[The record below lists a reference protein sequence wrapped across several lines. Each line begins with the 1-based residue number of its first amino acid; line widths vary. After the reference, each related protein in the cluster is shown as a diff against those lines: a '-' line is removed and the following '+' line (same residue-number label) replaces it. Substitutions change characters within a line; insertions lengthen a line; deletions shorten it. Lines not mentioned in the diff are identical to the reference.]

1 MKFHCRTIVASLL
14 VCCAVAGCAPRIR
27 ALVAPKLRPP
37 VEGDAARAA
46 DETNLRALIRDY
58 FAAYAAR
65 DSAGFSNFW
74 SERSPEREARRAEVE
89 KQFAAVRSFE
99 LKALSVGSL
108 SVEGVTARAR
118 VRLELSGAD
127 TKTGAAAAGVGAQER
142 ALAFV
147 KEAGGW
153 KVWRDASAEDELASA
168 LLAAPDE
175 RARAALLASEPGIKA
190 ADLIQPAVRIA
201 NRLFV
206 ESEYERALAA
216 YGLVRALS
224 TLAGNR
230 RGLALA
236 LMGEGLVHNA
246 RGESDLALASYA
258 ESMAASESAKDAP
271 TVARALNNIGNV
283 HYKRGDFT
291 AALASYQRSLELQ
304 QAAGN
309 DQTVAQALNNI
320 GSVHYEQRDYEQA
333 RDYFERSLRLAEKS
347 GDTRGAANT
356 LNNLG
361 DVAREAG
368 DYPEALDYY
377 GRALTASE
385 SINFKLG
392 VARTLN
398 NIGGG
403 VYLYQ
408 SQARQALEPLR
419 RSLALYESIGE
430 KYGLSIATY
439 NTGRA
444 HYFLGERESALDY
457 AARAVALG
465 RQSGNLKAV
474 AQAQTLT
481 GDVLAAADR
490 GAEARRAY
498 EDAINT
504 TEQIRVEAVGG
515 EAQRQ
520 RFFENKTA
528 PYEALVRLLVTGGEA
543 ANAFAYAERAKS
555 RVLLDV
561 LHGGRGDVTKSMS
574 ERERTDEVRLRGEV
588 TRLNQLVARAGA
600 QTRPDDARLAALRSQ
615 LGQARLAYEAFRTA
629 LYATHPALRGQ
640 RGEARP
646 LDAAGAAALLP
657 DARSAALEYA
667 VTDEATYL
675 FVLTRDGGKPSLKV
689 YAIQV
694 KREDLYAGAEAF
706 RQLLAGRGLGFRA
719 AASRLYD
726 LLLKPAARDLEG
738 KTSLIVVPDTGL
750 WNLPFQAL
758 VNGSGR
764 YVVEDFAVSYA
775 SSLSVI
781 GATRELRRRPPGVGA
796 RQLLAFGNPSNA
808 LSAGAGAT
816 GAGSLPEAERE
827 VKTLGRLYGG
837 LRSKVFSG
845 SEATEARVKAEAPRS
860 SVIHLASHGVLD
872 AANPMYSHVVLAGG
886 GGEDGMLEAWELM
899 QMDLRADL
907 FVLSACETARGRVG
921 AGEGVIG
928 MSWALFIAGVPT
940 VVVSNWQVSSASAT
954 ELMLDFHRHLTAP
967 RARVRT
973 ADAKAEALRQASL
986 ALLKSSDYRH
996 PFYWAGFSLIGD
1008 GK

>member
-1 MKFHCRTIVASLL
+1 MKSPCRTLIVSAL
-14 VCCAVAGCAPRIR
+14 VCCAVVGYAPHLRV
-27 ALVAPKLRPP
+27 VAAAKLHPP
-37 VEGDAARAA
+37 VEGDTARAA
-46 DETNLRALIRDY
+46 DEANLRALIQDY

-65 DSAGFSNFW
+65 DSNRLLTFW
-74 SERSPEREARRAEVE
+74 SEKAPERDARRAEIE

-108 SVEGVTARAR
+108 SVEGGTARAR
-118 VRLELSGAD
+118 VRLELSGTDA
-127 TKTGAAAAGVGAQER
+127 KTGAPPAAGSAQER

-147 KEAGGW
+147 KEAGSW
-153 KVWRDASAEDELASA
+153 RVWRDANAEDELASA
-168 LLAAPDE
+168 LLAAKDE
-175 RARAALLASEPGIKA
+175 QARAALLASEPSIKA
-190 ADLIQPAVRIA
+190 ADLIQPAVRSA

-206 ESEYERALAA
+206 ESEYDRALAA
-216 YGLVRALS
+216 YGLVRELS
-224 TLAGNR
+224 ALAGNR

-246 RGESDLALASYA
+246 RDESDLALASYA
-258 ESMAASESAKDAP
+258 ASMAAAESAKDAP

-291 AALASYQRSLELQ
+291 AALASYGRSLELQ

-320 GSVHYEQRDYEQA
+320 GSVHYEQRDYAQA
-333 RDYFERSLRLAEKS
+333 REYFERSLRLAEKA
-347 GDTRGAANT
+347 GDTRGASNT

-377 GRALTASE
+377 GRALAASE

-408 SQARQALEPLR
+408 SQAKQALEYLG
-419 RSLALYESIGE
+419 RSLTLYESIGE
-430 KYGLSIATY
+430 KYGLAMTSHNA
-439 NTGRA
+439 GRA
-444 HYFLGERESALDY
+444 YYLLGERERALDF

-465 RQSGNLKAV
+465 RESGNLKAV
-474 AQAQTLT
+474 AEAQTLT
-481 GDVLAAADR
+481 GDVLAAANR

-504 TEQIRVEAVGG
+504 TEQMRAEAVGG

-528 PYEALVRLLVTGGEA
+528 PYEAMVRLLAAGGETA
-543 ANAFAYAERAKS
+543 EAFAYAERAKA
-555 RVLLDV
+555 RILLDV
-561 LHGGRGDVTKSMS
+561 LRSGRGDVTKSMN
-574 ERERTDEVRLRGEV
+574 ERERADEVRLRGEI
-588 TRLNQLVARAGA
+588 TRLNQQVARAGA
-600 QTRPDDARLAALRSQ
+600 QTRPDAARLATLRAQ
-615 LGQARLAYEAFRTA
+615 LGQARLTYEAFRTG
-629 LYATHPALRGQ
+629 LYAAHPALRGL

-646 LDAAGAAALLP
+646 LDAAGAVALLP
-657 DARSAALEYA
+657 DAQSAALEYA
-667 VTDEATYL
+667 VTDDATYL

-689 YAIQV
+689 YTIPV
-694 KREDLYAGAEAF
+694 KRGDIYERAELF
-706 RQLLAGRGLGFRA
+706 RQLLAGRGLGFRE

-738 KTSLIVVPDTGL
+738 KTSLVVVPDTGL

-764 YVVEDFAVSYA
+764 YVVEDLAVSYA
-775 SSLSVI
+775 SSLSVL
-781 GATRELRRRPPGVGA
+781 ATTRELRHRPPDVGA

-808 LSAGAGAT
+808 PAAGT
-816 GAGSLPEAERE
+816 SETSPGSLTEAERE

-837 LRSKVFSG
+837 PRSKVFSG
-845 SEATEARVKAEAPRS
+845 AEATESRVKMEAPRA

-872 AANPMYSHVVLAGG
+872 AANPLYSHVVLAGG
-886 GGEDGMLEAWELM
+886 EGEDGMLETWELM
-899 QMDLRADL
+899 QMNLHADL

-940 VVVSNWQVSSASAT
+940 VVVSNWQVSSASTT
-954 ELMLDFHRHLTAP
+954 ELMLNFHRQLTAP

-986 ALLKSSDYRH
+986 ALLKSPTYKH

-1008 GK
+1008 SR

>member
-1 MKFHCRTIVASLL
+1 MKLSFRTLIASAL
-14 VCCAVAGCAPRIR
+14 VCCALVVGAPRVR
-27 ALVAPKLRPP
+27 A
-37 VEGDAARAA
+37 VEGETARAA
-46 DETNLRALIRDY
+46 DEANLRVIIQDY

-65 DSAGFSNFW
+65 DATKLLTFW
-74 SERSPEREARRAEVE
+74 SEKAPEREARRAEVE
-89 KQFAAVRSFE
+89 RQFAAVRSFE

-118 VRLELSGAD
+118 VRVELSGAD
-127 TKTGAAAAGVGAQER
+127 AKTGAAAAGVGAQER

-147 KEAGGW
+147 KEAAAW
-153 KVWRDASAEDELASA
+153 KVWRDAGAEDELASA
-168 LLAAPDE
+168 LLAAKDE
-175 RARAALLASEPGIKA
+175 RARAALLASEPSLKA
-190 ADLIQPAVRIA
+190 ADLLQPAVKIA

-216 YGLVRALS
+216 YGLVRDLS

-230 RGLALA
+230 RGLAQA
-236 LMGEGLVHNA
+236 LLGEGLVHNA
-246 RGESDLALASYA
+246 RDESDLALASYA
-258 ESMAASESAKDAP
+258 ESMAAAESAKDAS

-291 AALASYQRSLELQ
+291 AALDSYRRSLEVQ

-309 DQTVAQALNNI
+309 DQSVAQALNNI
-320 GSVHYEQRDYEQA
+320 GSVHYEQRDYPQA
-333 RDYFERSLRLAEKS
+333 RDYFERSLRLAEKA

-377 GRALTASE
+377 GRALSASE

-408 SQARQALEPLR
+408 SQARQALEYLN
-419 RSLALYESIGE
+419 RSLTLYESIGE

-444 HYFLGERESALDY
+444 HYFLGEREQALEY

-465 RQSGNLKAV
+465 RESGNLKAV

-481 GDVLAAADR
+481 GDVLAAAADR

-498 EDAINT
+498 EDAIT
-504 TEQIRVEAVGG
+504 TVEQMRAEAVGG

-528 PYEALVRLLVTGGEA
+528 PYEALVRLLAARGETA
-543 ANAFAYAERAKS
+543 EAFASAERAKA

-561 LHGGRGDVTKSMS
+561 LRGGRGDVTKSMS
-574 ERERTDEVRLRGEV
+574 ERERADEVRLRGEV
-588 TRLNQLVARAGA
+588 TRLNQQVAREGA
-600 QTRPDDARLAALRSQ
+600 QTRPDAARLAALKTQ

-629 LYATHPALRGQ
+629 LYAAHPALRGQ

-657 DARSAALEYA
+657 DAHSAALEYA

-675 FVLTRDGGKPSLKV
+675 FVLTRDGGGKPSLKV
-689 YAIQV
+689 YTIPV
-694 KREDLYAGAEAF
+694 KRADLYERAEAF
-706 RQLLAGRGLGFRA
+706 RQLLAGRGLGFRE

-738 KTSLIVVPDTGL
+738 KTSLVVVPDTGL

-764 YVVEDFAVSYA
+764 YVVEEFAVSYA
-775 SSLSVI
+775 SSLSVL
-781 GATRELRRRPPGVGA
+781 GATRELRRGPAGA
-796 RQLLAFGNPSNA
+796 RQLLAFGNPSNVPSVGVGET
-808 LSAGAGAT
+808 SAD
-816 GAGSLPEAERE
+816 GSLPEAERE

-837 LRSKVFSG
+837 PRSKVFSG
-845 SEATEARVKAEAPRS
+845 GEATEARVKAEAPRS

-872 AANPMYSHVVLAGG
+872 AANPLYSHVVLAAG

-899 QMDLRADL
+899 QMDLHADL

-940 VVVSNWQVSSASAT
+940 VVVSNWQVSSASTT
-954 ELMLDFHRHLTAP
+954 ELMLDFHRQLTAP
-967 RARVRT
+967 RARGRA
-973 ADAKAEALRQASL
+973 ADGKAEALRQASL
-986 ALLKSSDYRH
+986 ALLKSPAYRH

-1008 GK
+1008 GR

>member
-1 MKFHCRTIVASLL
+1 MKISCRTLVALAL
-14 VCCAVAGCAPRIR
+14 VCCAVVGGAPRIR
-27 ALVAPKLRPP
+27 A
-37 VEGDAARAA
+37 VEGDTA
-46 DETNLRALIRDY
+46 DETNLRALIQNY

-65 DSAGFSNFW
+65 DSTRFLTFW
-74 SERSPEREARRAEVE
+74 SEKAPERDARRAEVE
-89 KQFAAVRSFE
+89 RQFAAVRSFE
-99 LKALSVGSL
+99 LKSLSVGSL
-108 SVEGVTARAR
+108 SVEGAAARAR

-127 TKTGAAAAGVGAQER
+127 AKTGAATSGAQER
-142 ALAFV
+142 ALAFL

-168 LLAAPDE
+168 LLAAKDE
-175 RARAALLASEPGIKA
+175 QARAALLANEPGIKA
-190 ADLIQPAVRIA
+190 ADLLQPVVRVA

-216 YGLVRALS
+216 YGLVRELS

-246 RGESDLALASYA
+246 RDESDLALASYA
-258 ESMAASESAKDAP
+258 ESMAAAESAKDSA

-283 HYKRGDFT
+283 HYKRGDFA
-291 AALASYQRSLELQ
+291 AALAGYQRSLELQ

-333 RDYFERSLRLAEKS
+333 RDYFERSLRLAEKA

-377 GRALTASE
+377 GRALAASE

-419 RSLALYESIGE
+419 RSVALYESIGE

-444 HYFLGERESALDY
+444 HYLLGEREPALNY

-465 RQSGNLKAV
+465 RESGNLKAV

-481 GDVLAAADR
+481 GDVLAAANR
-490 GAEARRAY
+490 RAEARRAY

-504 TEQIRVEAVGG
+504 TEQMRAEAVGG

-528 PYEALVRLLVTGGEA
+528 PYEAMVRLLAAGGETA
-543 ANAFAYAERAKS
+543 EAFAFAERAKA

-561 LHGGRGDVTKSMS
+561 LRGGRGDVTKSMS
-574 ERERTDEVRLRGEV
+574 EHERADEVRLRGEV
-588 TRLNQLVARAGA
+588 TRLNQQVAREGA
-600 QTRPDDARLAALRSQ
+600 QTQPDAARLAALKSQ

-629 LYATHPALRGQ
+629 LYAAHPALRGQ
-640 RGEARP
+640 RGEVRP
-646 LDAAGAAALLP
+646 LDAALASALLP
-657 DARSAALEYA
+657 DAHSAALEYA
-667 VTDEATYL
+667 VTDDATYL

-689 YAIQV
+689 YAIPV
-694 KREDLYAGAEAF
+694 KREEVYERAEAF
-706 RQLLAGRGLGFRA
+706 RRLLAGRGLGFRE

-738 KTSLIVVPDTGL
+738 KTSLVVVPDTGL

-775 SSLSVI
+775 SSLSVL
-781 GATRELRRRPPGVGA
+781 GATRELRRRPAGAGA
-796 RQLLAFGNPSNA
+796 RQLLAFGNPSSA
-808 LSAGAGAT
+808 PDAGASET
-816 GAGSLPEAERE
+816 SPGSLPEAERE

-837 LRSKVFSG
+837 PRSKVFSG
-845 SEATEARVKAEAPRS
+845 GEATEARVKAEAPRS

-872 AANPMYSHVVLAGG
+872 AANPLYSHVVLAGG
-886 GGEDGMLEAWELM
+886 GGEDGMLEMWELM

-940 VVVSNWQVSSASAT
+940 VVVSNWQVSSASTT

-986 ALLKSSDYRH
+986 ALLKSPDYRH

-1008 GK
+1008 GR

>member
-1 MKFHCRTIVASLL
+1 MRFPRRTLIASAL
-14 VCCAVAGCAPRIR
+14 VCCAVVGCAPRLC
-27 ALVAPKLRPP
+27 AVSAATLRPP
-37 VEGDAARAA
+37 AEDATAREA
-46 DETNLRALIRDY
+46 DEANLRSLIQGY

-65 DSAGFSNFW
+65 DTTKLLTFW
-74 SERSPEREARRAEVE
+74 SEKAPEREGRRAELE
-89 KQFAAVRSFE
+89 KQFAAFRSFE
-99 LKALSVGSL
+99 LKTLSVGRL
-108 SVEGVTARAR
+108 SVEGEKARAR
-118 VRLELSGAD
+118 VRVELSGTDA
-127 TKTGAAAAGVGAQER
+127 KTGATAAGSGAQER
-142 ALAFV
+142 AITFV
-147 KEAGGW
+147 RETAGW

-168 LLAAPDE
+168 LLAAQDG
-175 RARAALLASEPGIKA
+175 RARAELLASEPNLKP
-190 ADLIQPAVRIA
+190 ADLLQPAVRIA

-206 ESEYERALAA
+206 ESEYERAINA
-216 YGLVRALS
+216 YGLVRELS
-224 TLAGNR
+224 TLAGNQ

-246 RGESDLALASYA
+246 RDESDLALSSYA
-258 ESMAASESAKDAP
+258 ESMAAAEAAKDAP

-283 HYKRGDFT
+283 HYKRGDFA
-291 AALASYQRSLELQ
+291 AALASYGRSLELQ

-309 DQTVAQALNNI
+309 DQTVAQVLNNI

-333 RDYFERSLRLAEKS
+333 REYFERSLRIAEKA
-347 GDTRGAANT
+347 GDTRGVSNT

-392 VARTLN
+392 VARSLN

-408 SQARQALEPLR
+408 SQAQQALEYLG

-430 KYGLSIATY
+430 KYGLSMASH
-439 NTGRA
+439 NAGRA
-444 HYFLGERESALDY
+444 YYLLGERERALDF
-457 AARAVALG
+457 AARAVTLG
-465 RQSGNLKAV
+465 RESGNLKAV
-474 AQAQTLT
+474 AEAQTLT
-481 GDVLAAADR
+481 GDVLAAAKR

-498 EDAINT
+498 EDAIST
-504 TEQIRVEAVGG
+504 TEQMRADAVGG

-528 PYEALVRLLVTGGEA
+528 PYESMVRLLVAGGEMTE
-543 ANAFAYAERAKS
+543 AFAYAERARA

-561 LHGGRGDVTKSMS
+561 LRSGRGDVTKSMT
-574 ERERTDEVRLRGEV
+574 ERERAEEMRLRGEI
-588 TRLNQLVARAGA
+588 TRLNQQVARAGA
-600 QTRPDDARLAALRSQ
+600 QTHPDAVRLADLKSQ
-615 LGQARLAYEAFRTA
+615 LGQARLGYEAFRTA
-629 LYATHPALRGQ
+629 LYAAHPALRGL
-640 RGEARP
+640 RGETRP

-657 DARSAALEYA
+657 DARTAALEYA
-667 VTDEATYL
+667 VTDDATYL
-675 FVLTRDGGKPSLKV
+675 FVLTRDGGGKPSLKV
-689 YAIQV
+689 YAIPV
-694 KREDLYAGAEAF
+694 KRADIYERAESF
-706 RQLLAGRGLGFRA
+706 RQLLASRGLGFRE

-738 KTSLIVVPDTGL
+738 KTSLVVVPDAGL

-758 VNGSGR
+758 VEGSGR

-775 SSLSVI
+775 SSLSVL
-781 GATRELRRRPPGVGA
+781 GAIRELRHERVGANA
-796 RQLLAFGNPSNA
+796 RQLLAFGNPSNVPA
-808 LSAGAGAT
+808 AETSPGA
-816 GAGSLPEAERE
+816 LPEAERE

-837 LRSKVFSG
+837 LKSNVFSG
-845 SEATEARVKAEAPRS
+845 AEATEARVKAEAPHY

-872 AANPMYSHVVLAGG
+872 AANPMYSHVILSGG

-940 VVVSNWQVSSASAT
+940 VVVSNWQVSSASTT
-954 ELMLDFHRHLTAP
+954 ELMLDFHRHLTAEGA
-967 RARVRT
+967 RART
-973 ADAKAEALRQASL
+973 AGMKAEALRQASL
-986 ALLKSSDYRH
+986 ALLKSPAYRH

-1008 GK
+1008 GR

>member
-1 MKFHCRTIVASLL
+1 MKISCRILVAFAL
-14 VCCAVAGCAPRIR
+14 VCCAVAGCAPRVR
-27 ALVAPKLRPP
+27 AVTAPKLRPP
-37 VEGDAARAA
+37 VEVREA
-46 DETNLRALIRDY
+46 DETNLRALIHDY
-58 FAAYAAR
+58 FAAYTAR
-65 DSAGFSNFW
+65 DSARLFTFW
-74 SERSPEREARRAEVE
+74 SEKAPEREARRAEVE
-89 KQFAAVRSFE
+89 RQFAAVRSFE
-99 LKALSVGSL
+99 LKSLSVGSL
-108 SVEGVTARAR
+108 SVEGGAARAR
-118 VRLELSGAD
+118 VRLELGGAD
-127 TKTGAAAAGVGAQER
+127 AKTGAPPAGVGAQER

-153 KVWRDASAEDELASA
+153 KVWRDASTEDELASA

-175 RARAALLASEPGIKA
+175 RARAALLASEPSVKA
-190 ADLIQPAVRIA
+190 ADLLQPAVRIA

-206 ESEYERALAA
+206 EGEYERALAA
-216 YGLVRALS
+216 YGLVRELS

-236 LMGEGLVHNA
+236 LLGVGLVHNA
-246 RGESDLALASYA
+246 RDESDLALSSYA
-258 ESMAASESAKDAP
+258 ESMAAAESAKDAP

-320 GSVHYEQRDYEQA
+320 GSIHYEQRDYEQA
-333 RDYFERSLRLAEKS
+333 QDYFERSLRLAEKA

-377 GRALTASE
+377 GRALSASE

-444 HYFLGERESALDY
+444 HYLLGEREPALDY
-457 AARAVALG
+457 AARAAALG
-465 RQSGNLKAV
+465 RESGNLKAV

-481 GDVLAAADR
+481 GDVLAAAGR

-504 TEQIRVEAVGG
+504 TEQMRAEAVGG

-528 PYEALVRLLVTGGEA
+528 PYEAMVRLLAAGGETA
-543 ANAFAYAERAKS
+543 EAFAYAERAKA

-561 LHGGRGDVTKSMS
+561 LRGGRGDVTKSMS
-574 ERERTDEVRLRGEV
+574 ERERADEVRLRGEV
-588 TRLNQLVARAGA
+588 TRLNQQVAREGA
-600 QTRPDDARLAALRSQ
+600 QARPDAARLAALRSQ

-629 LYATHPALRGQ
+629 LYAAHPALRGQ

-657 DARSAALEYA
+657 DAHSAALEYA

-689 YAIQV
+689 YAIRV
-694 KREDLYAGAEAF
+694 KREDIYERAESF
-706 RQLLAGRGLGFRA
+706 RQLLASRGLGFRE

-738 KTSLIVVPDTGL
+738 KTSLVVVPDTGL
-750 WNLPFQAL
+750 WSLPFQAL

-796 RQLLAFGNPSNA
+796 RQLLALGNPSNA
-808 LSAGAGAT
+808 PAAGASGT
-816 GAGSLPEAERE
+816 SPGSLPEAERE

-837 LRSKVFSG
+837 PRSKVLSG
-845 SEATEARVKAEAPRS
+845 GEATEARVKAEAPRS

-899 QMDLRADL
+899 QMDLNADL

-928 MSWALFIAGVPT
+928 MSWALLIAGVPT
-940 VVVSNWQVSSASAT
+940 MVVGNWQVSSASTT

-967 RARVRT
+967 PARFRA
-973 ADAKAEALRQASL
+973 AGAKAEALRQASL
-986 ALLKSSDYRH
+986 TLLKSPDYKH

-1008 GK
+1008 GR

>member
-1 MKFHCRTIVASLL
+1 MKLSCRTLVALAL
-14 VCCAVAGCAPRIR
+14 VCCAVVGYEPRIR
-27 ALVAPKLRPP
+27 AVGAPKLHPP
-37 VEGDAARAA
+37 VEVDTA
-46 DETNLRALIRDY
+46 DEANLRALIQNY

-65 DSAGFSNFW
+65 DSARLLTLW
-74 SERSPEREARRAEVE
+74 SEKAPEREARRAEVE
-89 KQFAAVRSFE
+89 RQFAAVRSLE

-108 SVEGVTARAR
+108 SVEGGTAQAR

-127 TKTGAAAAGVGAQER
+127 AKTGAATAGSGAQER
-142 ALAFV
+142 VLAFV
-147 KEAGGW
+147 KEAGAW

-168 LLAAPDE
+168 LLAAKDKQT
-175 RARAALLASEPGIKA
+175 RAALLANEPGIKA
-190 ADLIQPAVRIA
+190 ADLLQPVVRVA

-216 YGLVRALS
+216 YGLVRELS

-246 RGESDLALASYA
+246 RDESDLALASYA
-258 ESMAASESAKDAP
+258 ESMAAAESAKDSA

-283 HYKRGDFT
+283 HYKRGDFA
-291 AALASYQRSLELQ
+291 AALAGYQRSLELQ
-304 QAAGN
+304 RAAGN

-333 RDYFERSLRLAEKS
+333 RDYFERSLRLAEKA

-377 GRALTASE
+377 GRALAASE

-444 HYFLGERESALDY
+444 HYLLGERESALDY

-465 RQSGNLKAV
+465 HESGNLKAV

-481 GDVLAAADR
+481 GDVLAAANR
-490 GAEARRAY
+490 RAEARRAY
-498 EDAINT
+498 EDAITT
-504 TEQIRVEAVGG
+504 TEQMRAEAVGG

-528 PYEALVRLLVTGGEA
+528 PYEAMVRLLAAGGEA
-543 ANAFAYAERAKS
+543 AEAFAYAERAKA

-561 LHGGRGDVTKSMS
+561 LRGGRGDVTKSMS
-574 ERERTDEVRLRGEV
+574 ERERADEVRLRGEV
-588 TRLNQLVARAGA
+588 TRLNQQVAREGA
-600 QTRPDDARLAALRSQ
+600 QTRPDAARLTTLRSQ

-629 LYATHPALRGQ
+629 LYAAHPALRRQ

-646 LDAAGAAALLP
+646 LDAALASALLP
-657 DARSAALEYA
+657 DAHSAALEYA
-667 VTDEATYL
+667 VTDDATYL
-675 FVLTRDGGKPSLKV
+675 FVLTRDGGGKPSLKV

-694 KREDLYAGAEAF
+694 KREEVYERAEAF
-706 RQLLAGRGLGFRA
+706 RQLLAGRGLGFRE

-738 KTSLIVVPDTGL
+738 KTSLVVVPDTGL

-758 VNGSGR
+758 VNSSGR

-775 SSLSVI
+775 SSLSVL
-781 GATRELRRRPPGVGA
+781 GATRELRRRPTGVGA
-796 RQLLAFGNPSNA
+796 RQLLAFGNPSNVP
-808 LSAGAGAT
+808 AT
-816 GAGSLPEAERE
+816 GASETSPSSLPEAERE

-837 LRSKVFSG
+837 PRSKVFSG
-845 SEATEARVKAEAPRS
+845 GEATESRVKAEAPRS

-872 AANPMYSHVVLAGG
+872 AANPLYSHVVLAGG

-899 QMDLRADL
+899 QMDLHADL

-940 VVVSNWQVSSASAT
+940 VVVSNWQVSSASTT
-954 ELMLDFHRHLTAP
+954 ELMLDFHRQLTAP

-973 ADAKAEALRQASL
+973 ANAKAEALRQASL
-986 ALLKSSDYRH
+986 ALLKSPDYRH

-1008 GK
+1008 GR